1 MDKVPRSLIIRGRA
15 GLFICAVLWFACACT
30 QVTAPFLPLVCEVGI
45 VPVKGCSGVPSIER
59 AQLNLETSG
68 RFTLVGHYAACHQ
81 VEDVQIAGT
90 YEVFLHDNGA
100 DVELLATV
108 STSGSVIQNQAR
120 TIGLI
125 NLDTQT
131 LEGRFTDTAAL
142 IRSRGQLEL
151 APALPMQ
158 CRKKE

>member
-1 MDKVPRSLIIRGRA
+1 MDAVPRRQVIKGRTGMLICMA
-15 GLFICAVLWFACACT
+15 LWFVCACT
-30 QVTAPFLPLVCEVGI
+30 QVTAPFLPLICEVGLEA
-45 VPVKGCSGVPSIER
+45 VKDCSGVHAIER
-59 AQLNLETSG
+59 AELNLETSG
-68 RFTLVGHYAACHQ
+68 HFTLVGHYAACHQ

-100 DVELLATV
+100 DVELLATT
-108 STSGSVIQNQAR
+108 STGGFVIQNQPR

-125 NLDTQT
+125 NLDTKT

-142 IRSRGQLEL
+142 IRSRGQLKI

-158 CRKKE
+158 CRKKT